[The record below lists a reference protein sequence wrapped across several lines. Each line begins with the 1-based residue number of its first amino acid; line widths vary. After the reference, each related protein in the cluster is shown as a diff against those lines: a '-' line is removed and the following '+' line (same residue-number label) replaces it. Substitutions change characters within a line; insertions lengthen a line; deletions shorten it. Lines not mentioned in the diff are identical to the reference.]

1 MVIHFAP
8 YVSSLQMFYSGEGRN
23 VFQGLNHIS
32 EFYLHNLKKEK
43 GSIIP
48 RGFYRAAMTGEEM
61 VDFDDWRQVQKGKS
75 RDRFIYYTWDRA
87 LELWLKEASGESFDV
102 RSIMKRV
109 DGDGWV
115 MLNIRE
121 QHHYEMWR
129 DSKWRQLQVND

>member
-8 YVSSLQMFYSGEGRN
+8 YVSSLQMFYSGEGRS
-23 VFQGLNHIS
+23 VFQGLNPIS

-43 GSIIP
+43 GKIIP
-48 RGFYRAAMTGEEM
+48 RRFYHAAMTGEEM

-75 RDRFIYYTWDRA
+75 RDRFIYYKWDRA

-121 QHHYEMWR
+121 QHYYEMWR
-129 DSKWRQLQVND
+129 DSKWRQLQGDD

>member
-23 VFQGLNHIS
+23 LFQGLNPIS

-43 GSIIP
+43 GKIIP
-48 RGFYRAAMTGEEM
+48 RGFYHAAMTGEEM

-75 RDRFIYYTWDRA
+75 RDRFIYYKWDRA

-121 QHHYEMWR
+121 QHYYEMWR
-129 DSKWRQLQVND
+129 DSKWRQLQGDD

>member
-23 VFQGLNHIS
+23 VFQGLNPIS

-43 GSIIP
+43 GKIIA
-48 RGFYRAAMTGEEM
+48 RGFYHAAMTGEEM

-75 RDRFIYYTWDRA
+75 RDRFIYYKWDRA

-115 MLNIRE
+115 MLKYKRTA
-121 QHHYEMWR
+121 
-129 DSKWRQLQVND
+129 SL